1 MVYAIIPS
9 VIMRRRTRNTIKI
22 GVFLDIPGLAR
33 SRAISGLYRF
43 ARQKPNWRIF
53 QFPLQ
58 KNCPELQGIAT
69 MFKPDAIFSGHA
81 DVVRAYGER
90 IPYVLLEN
98 VEPTLP
104 RGIGAMLNADN
115 VQLGFAAAEKL
126 HSLGYR
132 NFGYLG
138 IVFNPSAS
146 DKQMPARY
154 SHIRCAAFERKASE
168 FGCTTSILAP
178 ERDNHSYD
186 EAAIAAW
193 LKSLKKP
200 CGILTFS
207 DEDAQYALSICRE
220 NRISVPR
227 QIGVIGIDNEA
238 YICDNVVPP
247 LTSIE
252 PDYEGAGYRAGELL
266 DEFLAGDCT
275 HAGAREKYGVATIE
289 NRMSAQSISTS
300 ANRVARAV
308 EIIRADPSNAPSPIA
323 LAHKMNLSLRVLE
336 LAFKQILGHGITT
349 EILTR
354 RLTLAKRLI
363 KTTRLDFGEIASRCG
378 FSNYQ
383 SFLASFKRRI
393 GASPREWRD
402 S

>member
-1 MVYAIIPS
+1 MQDMKAKNRKTTKIAI
-9 VIMRRRTRNTIKI
+9 
-22 GVFLDIPGLAR
+22 FLDIPGLAR
-33 SRAISGLYRF
+33 SRAISGLYRY
-43 ARQKPNWRIF
+43 AQQKPDWRIF

-58 KNCPELQGIAT
+58 KKSPELLKLEAS
-69 MFKPDAIFSGHA
+69 FKPDAIFAGHA
-81 DVVRAYGER
+81 DAVRIYGRR

-98 VEPTLP
+98 VEPALP
-104 RGIGAMLNADN
+104 PGIGAMLNVDN
-115 VQLGFAAAEKL
+115 VQLGFAAAERL
-126 HSLGYR
+126 HALGYR

-154 SHIRCAAFERKASE
+154 SRIRCAAFERKVRE
-168 FGCTTSILAP
+168 FDCTMSSLTP
-178 ERDNHSYD
+178 ERGNHPYD
-186 EAAIAAW
+186 EASIAAW
-193 LKSLKKP
+193 LKSLRKP

-238 YICDNVVPP
+238 YICNNVIPT

-266 DEFLAGDCT
+266 DEFLSGDRT
-275 HAGAREKYGVATIE
+275 HEGACEKYGVAAIE

-308 EIIRADPSNAPSPIA
+308 EIIRADPANAPTPTV
-323 LAHKMNLSLRVLE
+323 LAQQMNLSLRVLE
-336 LAFKQILGHGITT
+336 IAFKQILGHGITT
-349 EILTR
+349 EVLTQ
-354 RLTLAKRLI
+354 RLALAKRLI
-363 KTTRLDFGEIASRCG
+363 RTSRLNFDEIARRCG
-378 FSNYQ
+378 FSNYPA
-383 SFLASFKRRI
+383 FLASFKRRI
-393 GASPREWRD
+393 GQSPREWRN